1 MADIFNVAGKV
12 IAMNA
17 IKGEIIS
24 VVLLND
30 AGQEI
35 DTQVYEGSSFTV
47 DSGGE
52 ISNNTIIT
60 FTIAEVD
67 VDKTVASVEL
77 KNVSGVM
84 IRLDLDANVSLTTE
98 GEAEFAVGA
107 LTATL

>member
-1 MADIFNVAGKV
+1 MADLFNVAGKV

-47 DSGGE
+47 DTAGE
-52 ISNNTIIT
+52 ISNSSVLT
-60 FTIAEVD
+60 FTIGAEAIGE
-67 VDKTVASVEL
+67 TAAQARLSSM
-77 KNVSGVM
+77 SGTM
-84 IRLDLDANVSLTTE
+84 ITLDLDANVSLTTA